1 MIGLVLLFP
10 KHPLL
15 LEFFNFSSE
24 KFTFELG
31 NLKWENGDFVDFKLE
46 LDLQSIGSSPD
57 LQR

>member
-46 LDLQSIGSSPD
+46 FTTSVMCLHD
-57 LQR
+57 

>member
-10 KHPLL
+10 KHPL

-31 NLKWENGDFVDFKLE
+31 NLKSENGDFVDFRLE
-46 LDLQSIGSSPD
+46 FTTSVMCLHD
-57 LQR
+57 

>member
-31 NLKWENGDFVDFKLE
+31 NLKWENGDFVDFNPEFKTLKNSV
-46 LDLQSIGSSPD
+46 LCLHD
-57 LQR
+57 